1 VITSSWSVNKFLREV
16 VKVNSVELLAVKVK
30 SVSFQAVRIPPL
42 APSAFKTQWDLRQR
56 GRKEKSLDEGGE
68 ESLVS

>member
-1 VITSSWSVNKFLREV
+1 
-16 VKVNSVELLAVKVK
+16 VELLAVKVK

-56 GRKEKSLDEGGE
+56 GRKEKTWMKEGKKAWFLE
-68 ESLVS
+68 EEQ